1 MANLCLHTTQS
12 VHAFFVKSLH
22 TYQSLHPFVVKMR

>member
-22 TYQSLHPFVVKMR
+22 TDYSMHSFVVKMR